1 MGRVISNLPPRAP
14 PGSSSPTW
22 VPATSSM
29 DRAALR
35 RLRALRRQLA
45 QQPCAGDGDELE
57 EGDLRVAP
65 EPLRAVV
72 RRVLDAAGCEAEQ
85 QAVVA
90 DHLVLCN
97 LTGHDSHGVQ
107 MLPAYIHGVHGGYL
121 VPNKGIAIAGGGD
134 GGPMLTIDGQD
145 AEGKRGFG
153 QSMCREATLLAIE
166 RAREHGVC
174 VMGLRRSHHV
184 GRMGTC
190 ASLPPPPPP
199 RPAFRACGGRRQVRR
214 AVLGGRDGRH
224 LLCQRVRP
232 HRLTLRRERLALRHQ
247 PVVLCPANKGGPGQH
262 PDALS
267 PSCRN
272 RVV

>member
-1 MGRVISNLPPRAP
+1 
-14 PGSSSPTW
+14 
-22 VPATSSM
+22 M
-29 DRAALR
+29 DRAASR

-45 QQPCAGDGDELE
+45 QPCAGDGDELE

-85 QAVVA
+85 QSVVA

-190 ASLPPPPPP
+190 ASLPPLPPPPP
-199 RPAFRACGGRRQVRR
+199 RPAFRAWRPAAGMASCARR
-214 AVLGGRDGRH
+214 
-224 LLCQRVRP
+224 
-232 HRLTLRRERLALRHQ
+232 
-247 PVVLCPANKGGPGQH
+247 PG
-262 PDALS
+262 
-267 PSCRN
+267 
-272 RVV
+272 

>member
-1 MGRVISNLPPRAP
+1 
-14 PGSSSPTW
+14 
-22 VPATSSM
+22 M
-29 DRAALR
+29 DRAASR

-45 QQPCAGDGDELE
+45 QPCAGDGDELE

-190 ASLPPPPPP
+190 ASLPPPPPQP
-199 RPAFRACGGRRQVRR
+199 RGQQLSCMVWRPAVGMASCARRPGWSASSAPTCTASSSHPSAGATRASAPTRGVLPYLQRR
-214 AVLGGRDGRH
+214 ARSA
-224 LLCQRVRP
+224 P
-232 HRLTLRRERLALRHQ
+232 
-247 PVVLCPANKGGPGQH
+247 PAPA
-262 PDALS
+262 PADAL
-267 PSCRN
+267 PTFLAGT
-272 RVV
+272 VA